1 MKQNSDVLYFLYFTT
16 MAFWAHD
23 VQLLIAGTNE
33 RQSAQQVHE
42 LPQSHCGDNRRA
54 RCFHDGIYVTPILL
68 L

>member
-1 MKQNSDVLYFLYFTT
+1 
-16 MAFWAHD
+16 MAFWAHE

-54 RCFHDGIYVTPILL
+54 HCFHNGIYVTPILL